1 MRKREKERE
10 RERERERRTKSA
22 NETNV
27 ISTSDDDDDASRIF
41 VASCR
46 ERNKKRSVTP
56 AFTNSFEYSL
66 SRREDN
72 AVCGIIGVVVV
83 VLLLLFFF
91 AKNGS
96 RARKDA
102 PLTVRNHRTMT
113 TQTRAQK
120 PPRVSFPRRRFGF
133 VSVSWALPR
142 AAMSEGDD
150 DDGTTRLFSQQFW
163 RGRTASLS
171 FLREDQS
178 RRLCSKW

>member
-1 MRKREKERE
+1 MRKREREKERKRE
-10 RERERERRTKSA
+10 RENKK
-22 NETNV
+22 
-27 ISTSDDDDDASRIF
+27 
-41 VASCR
+41 R
-46 ERNKKRSVTP
+46 ERNERHFNERRRRLTYFCRFMSRAKQKAVCYP

-83 VLLLLFFF
+83 VLLLFFFF

-150 DDGTTRLFSQQFW
+150 DDGTTRLFSQQR

-171 FLREDQS
+171 FLREDR
-178 RRLCSKW
+178 RRLCSW

>member
-1 MRKREKERE
+1 MRKREREKERE
-10 RERERERRTKSA
+10 RTKSA

-27 ISTSDDDDDASRIF
+27 ISTSDDDASRIF

-83 VLLLLFFF
+83 VLLLFFFF

-150 DDGTTRLFSQQFW
+150 DDGTTRLFSQQR

-171 FLREDQS
+171 FLREDR
-178 RRLCSKW
+178 RRLCSW

>member
-27 ISTSDDDDDASRIF
+27 ISTSDDDASRIF

-72 AVCGIIGVVVV
+72 AVCGITGVVVIIV
-83 VLLLLFFF
+83 VLFFFF

-96 RARKDA
+96 LYRALLKR
-102 PLTVRNHRTMT
+102 RTPNCT
-113 TQTRAQK
+113 KSSNT
-120 PPRVSFPRRRFGF
+120 
-133 VSVSWALPR
+133 
-142 AAMSEGDD
+142 DD
-150 DDGTTRLFSQQFW
+150 DDDKEAHKARLFPTPQALLLF
-163 RGRTASLS
+163 RFFCLLGASAS
-171 FLREDQS
+171 GDFVER
-178 RRLCSKW
+178 

>member
-1 MRKREKERE
+1 MRKRE
-10 RERERERRTKSA
+10 RERERTKSA

-27 ISTSDDDDDASRIF
+27 ISTSDDASRIF

-46 ERNKKRSVTP
+46 ERNKKRSVTS

-72 AVCGIIGVVVV
+72 AVCAIIGVVVV
-83 VLLLLFFF
+83 LLFFFFF

-102 PLTVRNHRTMT
+102 PLTVRNHRTMRT
-113 TQTRAQK
+113 KTRAQM
-120 PPRVSFPRRRFGF
+120 RVSFPRFGVY
-133 VSVSWALPR
+133 VSSPPRTR

-150 DDGTTRLFSQQFW
+150 DGTTRLFLK
-163 RGRTASLS
+163 RRRTASLS
-171 FLREDQS
+171 REDH
-178 RRLCSKW
+178 RRLCFCCSKNCCCSKPSS